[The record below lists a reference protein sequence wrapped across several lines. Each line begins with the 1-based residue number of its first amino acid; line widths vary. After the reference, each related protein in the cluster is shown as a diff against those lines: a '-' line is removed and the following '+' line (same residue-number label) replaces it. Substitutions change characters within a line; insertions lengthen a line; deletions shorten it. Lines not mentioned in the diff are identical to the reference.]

1 MESLHR
7 LFHAT
12 CSPDVLAQL
21 RREGTPKAPSRV
33 GAGDVSGIDSNAA
46 RFRRFATQLVVLLF
60 CVSLASGASTSGI
73 ASAVAVLRVPDGGIQ
88 PQIATD
94 AKGGIHMVYFAADPA
109 HGDLYYVRSRDGG
122 RLWSAPL
129 RVNSEAGSAI
139 AIGNIRGAHI
149 AVGRNGR
156 VHVAWNGS
164 STATPKLSK
173 GTPMLYSRLNGAGTG
188 LEAQRNLIH
197 TAAGLDGG
205 GAIAADAEG
214 NVYVF
219 WHAPLP
225 GTEGEASRR
234 VWIAASKDDGA
245 TFAPERVA
253 WDSPTG
259 VCGCC
264 GMNAYADARGDVYVL
279 FRSATRMVHRDMH
292 LLVSR
297 DEGASFSGVDV
308 APWNVGYCVMSS
320 AAFAGN
326 GREVVAGWEREK
338 QVSFA
343 RVANGP
349 ADVATPR
356 DAPGLPNGRKYPA
369 LAVNARG
376 ETLLAWTEG
385 MSWKKG
391 GSVAWQVYRPDGS
404 PLGESGHADGV
415 PPWSLVAAFSRPG
428 GGFAVVY

>member
-1 MESLHR
+1 MKHL
-7 LFHAT
+7 
-12 CSPDVLAQL
+12 
-21 RREGTPKAPSRV
+21 
-33 GAGDVSGIDSNAA
+33 GAIFLCA
-46 RFRRFATQLVVLLF
+46 
-60 CVSLASGASTSGI
+60 SLAFGGSASKSPST
-73 ASAVAVLRVPDGGIQ
+73 VAVLRVPHGGIQ
-88 PQIATD
+88 PQIAKD
-94 AKGGIHMVYFAADPA
+94 AKGGVHMVYFAADPA
-109 HGDLYYVRSRDGG
+109 HGDLFYVHSRDSG
-122 RLWSAPL
+122 RSWSAPL

-149 AVGRNGR
+149 AVGKNGR

-164 STATPKLSK
+164 STATPKPAK

-188 LEAQRNLIH
+188 FDAQRNLIR

-205 GAIAADAEG
+205 GAIAADADG

-234 VWIAASKDDGA
+234 VWIAISKDDGA
-245 TFAPERVA
+245 TFAPEHEA

-264 GMNAYADARGDVYVL
+264 GMNAYADARGDLYVL
-279 FRSATRMVHRDMH
+279 FRSATQTVHRDMH

-297 DEGASFSGVDV
+297 DGGEHFSGVDV
-308 APWNVGYCVMSS
+308 APWKVGYCVMSS

-326 GREVVAGWEREK
+326 GREVAAAWEREK

-343 RVANGP
+343 IVANGP
-349 ADVATPR
+349 ADTGTPH
-356 DAPGLPNGRKYPA
+356 DAPGLPDGRKYPA

-391 GSVAWQVYRPDGS
+391 GSLAWQVYRPDGS
-404 PLGESGHADGV
+404 TLGETGHAGGV
-415 PPWSLVAAFSRPG
+415 PPWSLVAAFARPDG
-428 GGFAVVY
+428 SFAVIY

>member
-1 MESLHR
+1 MDAPAPPRRHADRKAAPRTRIGVSSRLAGIVFCASLA
-7 LFHAT
+7 FGGSAT
-12 CSPDVLAQL
+12 
-21 RREGTPKAPSRV
+21 KAPSTV
-33 GAGDVSGIDSNAA
+33 A
-46 RFRRFATQLVVLLF
+46 LLR
-60 CVSLASGASTSGI
+60 A
-73 ASAVAVLRVPDGGIQ
+73 PHGGIQ
-88 PQIATD
+88 PQIAVD
-94 AKGGIHMVYFAADPA
+94 ANGGVHMVYYAADPA
-109 HGDLYYVRSRDGG
+109 HGDLFYVRSADGG
-122 RLWSAPL
+122 RSWSAPL
-129 RVNSEAGSAI
+129 QVNSQPGSAI
-139 AIGNIRGAHI
+139 ALGNIRGAHV
-149 AVGRNGR
+149 ALGRNGR

-164 STATPKLSK
+164 SLAAPKPSK
-173 GTPMLYSRLNGAGTG
+173 GAPMLYARLNGGGTAF
-188 LEAQRNLIH
+188 EPQRNLIH

-205 GAIAADAEG
+205 GAVAADSQG
-214 NVYVF
+214 DVYVF

-234 VWIAASKDDGA
+234 VWIAKSKDDGA
-245 TFAPERVA
+245 TFARERVA

-279 FRSATRMVHRDMH
+279 FRSATKIVHRDMH

-297 DEGASFSGVDV
+297 DGGEQFSGVDV

-326 GREVVAGWEREK
+326 GRDVFAAWEREK
-338 QVSFA
+338 QVAFA

-349 ADVATPR
+349 ADTGTPR
-356 DAPGLPNGRKYPA
+356 DAPGLPDGRKYPA

-391 GSVAWQVYRPDGS
+391 GTVAWQVYRPDGS
-404 PLGESGHADGV
+404 TLGGTGHADGV
-415 PPWSLVAAFSRPG
+415 PPWSLVAAFARPDG
-428 GGFAVVY
+428 SFAVVY